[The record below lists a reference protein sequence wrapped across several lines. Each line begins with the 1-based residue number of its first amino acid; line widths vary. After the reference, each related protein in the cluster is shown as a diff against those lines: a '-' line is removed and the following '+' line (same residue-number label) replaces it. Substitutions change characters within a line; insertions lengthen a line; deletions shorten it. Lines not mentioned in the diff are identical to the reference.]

1 MEDQKEKVNE
11 KKGEI
16 IKKGPFQLKHT
27 WRDQKGYLF
36 DISLSPDGK
45 KLASTCGYNEFDI
58 YEISTENLLKNVVLE
73 SPAINDSLIFV
84 FFHPTDSNRIF
95 CGTFGKGITE
105 WDASGNFIR
114 SFEDDISVNICG
126 RAISRDGSFIAT
138 GHGCGPITLW
148 DTSSGKH
155 LWQNDEQGQT
165 ICLAFSP
172 DGKTIASGSNDK
184 SLKLWDAKNGA
195 LIRKLDGHTC
205 HVISVEFSPDGTK
218 IATAGS
224 SGDKTV
230 RVWDTISW
238 KTIKVLKGHTD
249 GLRCVKFSPDG
260 KKILSGSSDKTI
272 RVWDEATGK
281 EVEKIDAHTSEV
293 RCIVIYEGGVGMIS
307 GACDC
312 KIKFWERSDGP
323 EPSGDSC
330 KIF

>member
-1 MEDQKEKVNE
+1 MEEQKEKANE
-11 KKGEI
+11 NKVEI
-16 IKKGPFQLKHT
+16 IKKGPFQLKNT
-27 WRDQKGYLF
+27 WSDQKGYLF
-36 DISLSPDGK
+36 AISLSPDGK
-45 KLASTCGYNEFDI
+45 KLVTTCGYNNFDI
-58 YEISTENLLKNVVLE
+58 YEISTGALVKTVTLE
-73 SPAINDSLIFV
+73 SPEINDSTISV

-105 WDASGNFIR
+105 WDASGKFIT
-114 SFEDDISVNICG
+114 SFEDISVNICG
-126 RAISRDGSFIAT
+126 IALSRDGSFIAT
-138 GHGCGPITLW
+138 GHGLGPIVLW

-155 LWQNDEQGQT
+155 LWKNNEEGQT

-184 SLKLWDAKNGA
+184 SLKLWDASNGN
-195 LIRKLDGHTC
+195 LIRKLEGHTC
-205 HVISVEFSPDGTK
+205 HVISVEFSPDGTR

-260 KKILSGSSDKTI
+260 KKIVSGSTDKTI

-281 EVEKIDAHTSEV
+281 EVEKIEAHTSEV
-293 RCIVIYEGGVGMIS
+293 RCIVITGDGVGMIS

-312 KIKFWERSDGP
+312 KVKFWERSEGP
-323 EPSGDSC
+323 EPTPSSC